1 MMFRFFAISVLLGML
16 SFAGYG
22 QSEACFV
29 SDILYI
35 KMKDDAGYTVQNGQ
49 LETMQKEQ
57 EAILKELSGLGSW
70 SRVHEVPDSK
80 LELWRRNA
88 MKNLNR
94 QMPDLRMEFHF
105 VVTDVQNR
113 ERARTLLRS
122 LKDAEEI
129 LRVPRAVTPPI
140 PSDFTPNQLYD
151 KSIATGIG
159 ADSVRIVYQNK
170 GAGIKFCDVEFAFNA
185 THADYGPVTVIGGTP
200 NDPSGD
206 DNHGT
211 AVLGEVLAKDNSWG
225 TTGLA
230 PDCKPYFS
238 CAYTIQGFYNLS
250 GAITRTLDTLQAG
263 DVLLLEQQIGGP
275 NTDTVTPETQKG
287 LVPVEWYKPY
297 YNAIQLAAGNGIIVI
312 EAAGNGDED
321 LDDPV
326 YSTSNGGHHPFLPNN
341 RSKAIMV
348 GAGGVGG
355 SADVRTRLYFS
366 NYGSRLDVQGNGEG
380 VTTTGYGDLYN
391 TEGPDYLYTSQF
403 GGTSSASPIVAGAA
417 ILLQSVYKQLNN
429 GAILSPEQVR
439 SLLITTGK
447 PQLSGGFPLSYK
459 IGPLP
464 NVFAAIKEALEN
476 VTTLSELPQN
486 GIAAIYPNPGQG
498 KYRLVYP
505 GGAPA
510 NAVVQVY
517 SVAGNMIRSYS
528 PARANTTALAID
540 ITDQPAGIYF
550 VKTISPE
557 YTHVQRIVLEH

>member
-1 MMFRFFAISVLLGML
+1 MTALLCCLAFVQGYSQPERFFLPDVL
-16 SFAGYG
+16 Y
-22 QSEACFV
+22 V
-29 SDILYI
+29 
-35 KMKDDAGYTVQNGQ
+35 KMKDDAGYSVQDRQ
-49 LETMQKEQ
+49 LAATKQEQ
-57 EAILKELSGLGSW
+57 TTAIQELKTLGYW
-70 SRVHEVPDSK
+70 SRVHETADAR
-80 LELWRRNA
+80 LEQLRRNA
-88 MKNLNR
+88 AKNLNKP
-94 QMPDLRMEFHF
+94 MPDLRMEFHF
-105 VVTDVQNR
+105 VLEDALNR
-113 ERARTLLRS
+113 ERAQALLNS
-122 LKDAEEI
+122 LKDVEQV
-129 LRVPRAVTPPI
+129 LRVPMPVKAPL

-159 ADSVRIVYQNK
+159 ADSVRQVYNNR

-206 DNHGT
+206 NGNHGT
-211 AVLGEVLAKDNSWG
+211 AVLGEVISKDNGWG

-238 CAYTIQGFYNLS
+238 SVYAAIPIYNLAR
-250 GAITRTLDTLQAG
+250 AITRTLDTLQAG

-275 NTDTVTPETQKG
+275 NTDTITPETQKG

-326 YSTSNGGHHPFLPNN
+326 YSTNNGGHHPFLPVN
-341 RSKAIMV
+341 RSGAIMV

-355 SADVRTRLYFS
+355 YAEVRSRLYFS

-391 TEGPDYLYTSQF
+391 AEGTDYYYTSQF

-447 PQLSGGFPLSYK
+447 PQLTGGFPLSYK

-464 NVFAAIKEALEN
+464 NVFAAIKDALEN
-476 VTTLSELPQN
+476 VTALHELPQN

-510 NAVVQVY
+510 DAAVQVY
-517 SVAGNMIRSYS
+517 SVGGNMIRSYI
-528 PARANTTALAID
+528 PIKGKTTALEID

-557 YTHVQRIVLEH
+557 YTGVQRIVLEH